1 MNEKNKNY
9 SSGSG
14 FLEVKLFGLI
24 GIAWTLELLPL
35 SV

>member
-24 GIAWTLELLPL
+24 GIA
-35 SV
+35 

>member
-1 MNEKNKNY
+1 VNEKNKNY

-24 GIAWTLELLPL
+24 GIA
-35 SV
+35 